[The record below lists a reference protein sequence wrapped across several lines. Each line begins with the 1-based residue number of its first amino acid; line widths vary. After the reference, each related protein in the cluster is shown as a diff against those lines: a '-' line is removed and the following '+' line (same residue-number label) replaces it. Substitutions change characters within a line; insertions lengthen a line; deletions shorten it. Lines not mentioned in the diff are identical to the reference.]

1 VLQLAAANMADD
13 DRHTSM
19 QFCQECNN
27 LMYPREVQDPDD
39 PQNSRLVYVC
49 KAPNCVVSSRA
60 RADCMEAESTMVWK
74 HVVQHSMRTD
84 DLVNADI
91 IQDPTL
97 PRTNGVACPEVSRA
111 PALTALRGSLSC
123 SVCKLQGC
131 KLPPAMCRHGGWRL
145 TISPLT

>member
-1 VLQLAAANMADD
+1 MADD

-27 LMYPREVQDPDD
+27 LMYPREVRDPDD
-39 PQNSRLVYVC
+39 PENSRLVYVC
-49 KAPNCVVSSRA
+49 KAPTCVMSSKA
-60 RADCMEAESTMVWK
+60 RADCMEAESRMVWK

-97 PRTNGVACPEVSRA
+97 PRTNGVACPEVLRA
-111 PALTALRGSLSC
+111 PMLRVQTAG
-123 SVCKLQGC
+123 LQ
-131 KLPPAMCRHGGWRL
+131 ASTRHVQAWAGPGVGV
-145 TISPLT
+145 